1 MVKKTFFFLILVI
14 FFFTFGLNRALA
26 LEASPLEFIS
36 QVPGN
41 VYDVDV
47 EGDFAYMATPNS
59 EFKIVDVTD
68 PVNPIVRGTFSYPDC
83 FFTAIDVVETL
94 GYVTQTSI
102 WCSPKGTLHV
112 FDVSSP
118 DSPTEIGRTS
128 IVTRVGGSQEMMV
141 AGNYSYIANANG
153 GLIIS

>member
-1 MVKKTFFFLILVI
+1 MFKRVVFLFFISLSAFFFG
-14 FFFTFGLNRALA
+14 T
-26 LEASPLEFIS
+26 ASISAADNPPLEFIS